1 MTKRRLDQV
10 ADAIA
15 ACGVRDFLDIED
27 VVLFYNRSEYVTG
40 DGLDSVLQ
48 EIDSK
53 LEAKNIPEIARRSA
67 LNIVFELAF
76 NSVIHSRTPASA
88 SELLVI
94 GVKDGH
100 VSVSM
105 FGDGHPEQLD
115 RLERSIASIRKFA
128 TPPNHRTKLLERR
141 NEAAWRRRKV
151 PESTSGG
158 GGFGMLTIAAL
169 SSRGLLFKRKPLDH
183 SERFMLQSIV

>member
-15 ACGVRDFLDIED
+15 ACGVRELLNIED

-53 LEAKNIPEIARRSA
+53 LEAKGIPDIARRST

-76 NSVIHSRTPASA
+76 NSVIHSGSSANA

-94 GVKDGH
+94 AVKDGH

-105 FGDGHPEQLD
+105 FGDGRPEQLD
-115 RLERSIASIRKFA
+115 RLERSIASVRKVA
-128 TPPNHRTKLLERR
+128 PPPNHQAKLLERR
-141 NEAAWRRRKV
+141 NEAAWRKRKV
-151 PESTSGG
+151 PKSASGG
-158 GGFGMLTIAAL
+158 AGLGMVTIAAL
-169 SSRGLLFKRKPLDH
+169 SSRALLFKRMTLDH
-183 SERFMLQSIV
+183 GERFMLQSIV